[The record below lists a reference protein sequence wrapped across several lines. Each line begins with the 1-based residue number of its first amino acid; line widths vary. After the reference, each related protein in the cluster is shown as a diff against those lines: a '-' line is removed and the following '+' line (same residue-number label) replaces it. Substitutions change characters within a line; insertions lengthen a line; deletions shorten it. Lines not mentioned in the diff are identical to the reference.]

1 MPVVDLKAH
10 EGTVCF
16 KYDQE
21 ELRECGKDETRC
33 DAFCVQGLF
42 IWAIEVKNGNV
53 DLKQANKAIKQ
64 INESLKRTEVA
75 NHKWAVKKLILGN
88 TFTHDTTVL
97 MGKEKIEHSELGH
110 IDGKY
115 GELKTVIN
123 RLNV

>member
-1 MPVVDLKAH
+1 MSVVDLKAH

-21 ELRECGKDETRC
+21 ELRECGKNETRC

-42 IWAIEVKNGNV
+42 IWAIEVKNGHV
-53 DLKQANKAIKQ
+53 DLKDTKDAIKQ
-64 INESLKRTEVA
+64 LDESLKRTEVA
-75 NHKWAVKKLILGN
+75 NHKWTVRKLILGH
-88 TFTHDTTVL
+88 TFTQDTTQL
-97 MGKEKIEHSELGH
+97 MRQQKIEHSELGR
-110 IDGKY
+110 IDEKY